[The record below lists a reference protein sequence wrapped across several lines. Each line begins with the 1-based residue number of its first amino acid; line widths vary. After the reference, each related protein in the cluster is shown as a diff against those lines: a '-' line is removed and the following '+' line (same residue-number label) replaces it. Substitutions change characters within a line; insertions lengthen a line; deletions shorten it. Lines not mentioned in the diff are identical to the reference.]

1 MGWLLDLIGWLVYH
15 TSDLGTAALLIL
27 FSSTTSGPKA
37 GWHGFK
43 IFDIDMGMD
52 QYLLI
57 PFLGGWTSIYQLI
70 TSILMFTRG
79 TRFWHTAISINIYKH
94 SHVYDCMILYGYRFN
109 IDIQCFTV
117 WVMIVS
123 TVLIFWYVGGSP
135 IWSFWLRFAGCLSW
149 SLPYDGERLRKRVWK
164 SEDSKI
170 FQVISKF
177 DKICNFDMFGL
188 CVNFETQ
195 RPRSS
200 WHWNPIEGGF

>member
-1 MGWLLDLIGWLVYH
+1 MGWLLDLNGWLVYH

-37 GWHGFK
+37 GVAWIQDIWHRYGYGSIPINT
-43 IFDIDMGMD
+43 IFRGMNIH
-52 QYLLI
+52 L
-57 PFLGGWTSIYQLI
+57 PA
-70 TSILMFTRG
+70 ILMFTRG

-177 DKICNFDMFGL
+177 EKICNFDMFGL